1 MLVFLSAGCGSALPN
16 VALPAKPAA
25 AASVA
30 GQAGQEPPK
39 HTVRGQVL
47 AGYLGYWQAYGAAL
61 RTRDLAA
68 ARKLLAG
75 FAEASF
81 VTTVTAPLAKVWASH
96 VIGYGFAVPHVLSV
110 SHTATSALVHDCLDL
125 SHLGTQDLRTGRVV
139 PGSFGLSAVDFYV
152 TLTRSGKR
160 WLVSK
165 MQQVEVPCA
174 P

>member
-1 MLVFLSAGCGSALPN
+1 MLVLLFAGCGSALPN
-16 VALPAKPAA
+16 VPLPAKPAV
-25 AASVA
+25 AASVPGEA
-30 GQAGQEPPK
+30 GQGPAK
-39 HTVRGQVL
+39 HTVRAQVL

-68 ARKLLAG
+68 ARKLLARYADG
-75 FAEASF
+75 AFATA
-81 VTTVTAPLAKVWASH
+81 VTAPLSRVWASH
-96 VIGYGFAVPHVLSV
+96 EIGYGYAVPHVLSLT
-110 SHTATSALVHDCLDL
+110 HTSASALVHDCLDL
-125 SHLGTQDLRTGRVV
+125 SHLGTQDTRTGRVV
-139 PGSFGLSAVDFYV
+139 PGSFGLAAVDFYV